1 MIKHITFLAILF
13 FSLSILHAQNTSF
26 TQTVK
31 GIITDEQSGNVLSG
45 VTLAVEGLQP
55 VIAAG
60 TDSAG
65 NFKLK
70 NVPVGRQTFKANM
83 AGYEDAVAANIEV
96 TSSKEVV
103 LEIKLQEKI
112 KKLDDIVINTGRQK
126 NKALNEMALVSA
138 RQFSV
143 DEAVRYSGT
152 RNDPSRMAQNFAGVS
167 GTNDARND
175 IVIRGNSP
183 AGVLWRMDGLDIPNP
198 NHFSTLGV
206 GIYNCC
212 KCGNGPDI

>member
-70 NVPVGRQTFKANM
+70 NVPVGRRTFKASM
-83 AGYEDAVAANIEV
+83 EV
-96 TSSKEVV
+96 TKMQ
-103 LEIKLQEKI
+103 L
-112 KKLDDIVINTGRQK
+112 RQ
-126 NKALNEMALVSA
+126 
-138 RQFSV
+138 
-143 DEAVRYSGT
+143 T
-152 RNDPSRMAQNFAGVS
+152 
-167 GTNDARND
+167 
-175 IVIRGNSP
+175 
-183 AGVLWRMDGLDIPNP
+183 
-198 NHFSTLGV
+198 
-206 GIYNCC
+206 
-212 KCGNGPDI
+212 